1 MKGAFVCTV
10 LAAATTNIVATVLPR
25 STGLSDNSTEL
36 DNLIGRTE
44 SLQLQA
50 LEAEGEKLKKRGL
63 TPTCHIGNVA
73 IRRE

>member
-1 MKGAFVCTV
+1 MKSALLCTA
-10 LAAATTNIVATVLPR
+10 LAAFTLNAVALKLPR
-25 STGLSDNSTEL
+25 SAAFNDNSAEL
-36 DNLIGRTE
+36 DNLIGRIE

-73 IRRE
+73 MRRE